1 MSQTDQR
8 SFHFR
13 RGHQLRLLL
22 NLEGPKFRLMAFC
35 MAAWRG
41 QIHKRCIIRAQKGES
56 KAEPNATRES
66 LV

>member
-1 MSQTDQR
+1 
-8 SFHFR
+8 
-13 RGHQLRLLL
+13 
-22 NLEGPKFRLMAFC
+22 MAFC